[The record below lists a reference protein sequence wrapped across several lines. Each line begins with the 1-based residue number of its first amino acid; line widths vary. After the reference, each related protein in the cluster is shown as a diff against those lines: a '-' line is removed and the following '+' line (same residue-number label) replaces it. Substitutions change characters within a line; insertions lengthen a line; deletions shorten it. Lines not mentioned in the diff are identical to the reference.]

1 MKPVRIE
8 SRRLLLRSL
17 RMQDARA
24 LTQAVQASA
33 ESLRPYLFWAD
44 SSYDLEMARD
54 FVRFTREGRER
65 DRELHL
71 GVFDKKDDAFLGMM
85 GLMRL
90 GDPVVGYEIGYWIRS
105 DRQGEGLCTE
115 AFRSI
120 ARYAFEDL
128 GARRLWLNCDVKNM
142 ASRRI
147 AEKLGMRREGRV
159 KAMLVDPAGNERDHY
174 LYGLLKRE
182 FEA

>member
-1 MKPVRIE
+1 MKPVKIE

-24 LTQAVQASA
+24 LTQAVQASSH
-33 ESLRPYLFWAD
+33 ELQPYLFWAEAN
-44 SSYDLEMARD
+44 YDLEMARA

-71 GVFDKKDDAFLGMM
+71 GVFDKKDDRFLGMM

-90 GDPVVGYEIGYWIRS
+90 GDPVMGYEIGYWIRS
-105 DRQGEGLCTE
+105 DRQGRGLCTE
-115 AFRSI
+115 ACRRI

-128 GARRLWLNCDVKNM
+128 GAGRIWLNCDVKNL
-142 ASRRI
+142 ASRRV

-159 KAMLVDPAGNERDHY
+159 KSMLVDPAGRERDHY